1 MNERPYALAG
11 GLIVLL
17 FALYFGW
24 GFLQR
29 APRVDPGA
37 GGGLVEEEE
46 RPFKVPVIE
55 RKGFFNAP
63 PTYREWR
70 EQRDAAF
77 HNYMAQQEEKV
88 KVAAEVTTERKR
100 LQQAMGGPA
109 ARHYHEALAK
119 IGEARYE
126 EAISLFILAL
136 KAEPNN
142 TVIRLLTFKRMA
154 MVYKTLQYERR
165 YCVSM
170 MRYLDLLE
178 KLETDPDTQERI
190 RGYKAE
196 IQSRYNQ
203 LGAEAQ

>member
-1 MNERPYALAG
+1 MNERPYAIAG
-11 GLIVLL
+11 GLVVLL
-17 FALYFGW
+17 VALYLGW
-24 GFLQR
+24 GFLTR
-29 APRVDPGA
+29 APRVET
-37 GGGLVEEEE
+37 GGGALVEEEKPE
-46 RPFKVPVIE
+46 GFVAVPVIKPGG
-55 RKGFFNAP
+55 RFHQ

-77 HNYMAQQEEKV
+77 NNFMIQQEEKV
-88 KVAAEVTTERKR
+88 KVATEVTNERKR
-100 LQQAMGGPA
+100 LQAAMGGPA
-109 ARHYHEALAK
+109 AKHYHEALAR
-119 IGEARYE
+119 IGEGRYE
-126 EAISLFILAL
+126 EAIGLFILAL

-170 MRYLDLLE
+170 MKYLDLLE

-196 IQSRYNQ
+196 IEARYNQ
-203 LGAEAQ
+203 LGAGEE